1 MKEILNKLL
10 ENRQITEMNIRFA
23 EFIAGLCKNKDS
35 TFFFLMV
42 LISSWTE
49 KGHICLDLNN
59 LSDEDIRSII
69 DTAGITLPHIEKIK
83 AILNSS
89 SCIGRPGETA
99 PLILDENRLYFERFY
114 SSEKELI
121 NRINL
126 RIKKNIKFSEK
137 TEKEIAGVLKGLF
150 PVTNE
155 IDWQAVAALT
165 SLLKYFTVISGG
177 PGTGKTT
184 TVIKI
189 LILLIELNSK
199 GLLHSP
205 DKPLNIVLCAPTGKA
220 AARLIEAI
228 ENSKKKINYSEE
240 ILALVPD
247 EGYTIHRLLNNL
259 SDKNNTPPD
268 VIIIDEASMVDLSIL
283 ARLFSSIPDLT
294 RVILL
299 GDKDQLASVEA
310 GAVLGDI
317 CTGISE
323 YKYSEAFYR
332 NIGKFLKI
340 NIKAENNNQP
350 DIRDSIVLLNKNYRF
365 KGNLYSLS
373 IAVNSG
379 DTAKAFN
386 ILKSSNSEIS
396 WIDPEKNT
404 MYRTILQKNLL
415 GLYLEYIKETDI
427 EKAFNI
433 FDSFRVLC
441 ALRRGPFGVV
451 TTNNWIEQ
459 ILKNQGLINPYRRF
473 YNNRPVLITK
483 NDYNT
488 GLLNGDIGIIRKDK
502 KAEDNLYAFFKDGSG
517 SFKKISPYKLPEHE
531 TVYSMTV
538 HKSQGSEFEKVI
550 LILPDKPGPIITREL
565 IYTGITRTKSDI
577 QIISRE
583 SVLKYGIS
591 NFIKRTSGIYRALWN
606 V

>member
-49 KGHICLDLNN
+49 KGHICLDLDN

-69 DTAGITLPHIEKIK
+69 DTAGITLPQIEKIK

-283 ARLFSSIPDLT
+283 ARLLSSIPDLT

-317 CTGISE
+317 CSGISE

-415 GLYLEYIKETDI
+415 GLYMEYIKETDI

-591 NFIKRTSGIYRALWN
+591 NFTKRTSGIYRALWN
-606 V
+606 A